1 MHANPLGNTTPTSRS
16 LDDDFRG
23 SPRAAGDGGEPNPGR
38 TTSAHAS
45 RKSPQG
51 RYGSDPALAQ
61 LRGSSSPEPGQ
72 LQKGVTYKYC
82 VDDSSQADASV
93 TAKLYEFE
101 AKEEARREATAR
113 HAREAREAREA
124 ATMAQQSEANVIAN
138 MKCQQEQINRLE
150 ALLRDK
156 GHAVGGERHAAH
168 AADEAVKTE
177 HREGDVEEPRH
188 TATPCQAWRSGIGMR
203 PAQPTTR
210 TTARKDKMYL
220 QARC

>member
-1 MHANPLGNTTPTSRS
+1 
-16 LDDDFRG
+16 
-23 SPRAAGDGGEPNPGR
+23 
-38 TTSAHAS
+38 
-45 RKSPQG
+45 
-51 RYGSDPALAQ
+51 
-61 LRGSSSPEPGQ
+61 
-72 LQKGVTYKYC
+72 
-82 VDDSSQADASV
+82 
-93 TAKLYEFE
+93 
-101 AKEEARREATAR
+101 
-113 HAREAREAREA
+113 
-124 ATMAQQSEANVIAN
+124 MAQQREAKTIAG
-138 MKCQQEQINRLE
+138 MKWQQEQIDMLK
-150 ALLRDK
+150 ALLRTK